1 MGKKGFVMLSAI
13 GTVLITAF
21 TIVMASMGENGQG
34 NKEGDKDIG
43 TTNIGITK
51 DDDNLEKE
59 TTVKM
64 ENKGIF
70 NFEKT
75 SQDNLTMGSSNIAS
89 MYTFDKPVKHS
100 LFIGQVITCFG
111 EPDYVTENNENLCSW
126 AVKATNEAGAEV
138 YLEIYYGSGGPAIGG
153 KSDEESKKA
162 AEELV
167 EIIKE
172 AEPSDFHYES
182 IYEDFGVKVEMGVK
196 DGVPYYK

>member
-21 TIVMASMGENGQG
+21 TIVMASMGENEQG

-59 TTVKM
+59 TTVKT

-89 MYTFDKPVKHS
+89 MY
-100 LFIGQVITCFG
+100 
-111 EPDYVTENNENLCSW
+111 VTVQPCRNDCVNC
-126 AVKATNEAGAEV
+126 T
-138 YLEIYYGSGGPAIGG
+138 
-153 KSDEESKKA
+153 
-162 AEELV
+162 
-167 EIIKE
+167 
-172 AEPSDFHYES
+172 
-182 IYEDFGVKVEMGVK
+182 
-196 DGVPYYK
+196 